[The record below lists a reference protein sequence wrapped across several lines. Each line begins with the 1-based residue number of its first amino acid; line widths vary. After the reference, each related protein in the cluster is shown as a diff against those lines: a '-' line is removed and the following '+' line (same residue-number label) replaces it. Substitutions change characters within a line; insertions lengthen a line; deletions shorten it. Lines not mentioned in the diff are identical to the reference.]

1 MESASPLS
9 VSIPD
14 AVKMTG
20 VGRSSLY
27 AAIKTGALSVRKAG
41 RRTVV
46 PVDAL
51 KAWLAS
57 LPEGGKRDAA

>member
-1 MESASPLS
+1 MESTSPLA

-51 KAWLAS
+51 KAWLAG
-57 LPEGGKRDAA
+57 LPEGGRRDMA